1 MSRRIVD
8 RVYLKKSTG
17 GSGSFSKIEVYGTQR
32 KEERA
37 QCGMI
42 TFFTVIMSCVAWIM
56 SQLTLLGMKIST
68 TPSSNSWG
76 VTLIPTT
83 CFLGILAFL
92 FLGIL
97 INTRLCIQNEIED
110 TKGHN
115 SDKCC
120 NWALFGLVTF
130 FLPAF
135 VFMVMLSLSLD
146 GYFDWWVA
154 VATSVPTGILFVLIY
169 LACCIP
175 NKCCYYAPPNL
186 ISNV

>member
-8 RVYLKKSTG
+8 RVYLKRPIGGRKS
-17 GSGSFSKIEVYGTQR
+17 FPKIEVYGVKR

-37 QCGMI
+37 QHGCI
-42 TFFTVIMSCVAWIM
+42 ILVVVVISFVAWLLFQ
-56 SQLTLLGMKIST
+56 SVLLGMKLFFT
-68 TPSSNSWG
+68 HSSNSWG

-97 INTRLCIQNEIED
+97 IHGRLCIRNEIED
-110 TKGHN
+110 TKGQN
-115 SDKCC
+115 CDKCC
-120 NWALFGLVTF
+120 NWTLFGLVAF
-130 FLPAF
+130 LLPAF

-146 GYFDWWVA
+146 GYFDWWIA
-154 VATSVPTGILFVLIY
+154 VATSVPIGLLFVPIY

-175 NKCCYYAPPNL
+175 NECCNFVPPHL
-186 ISNV
+186 TFNV